1 MSERFSENHS
11 SLELGS
17 LIGDCYY
24 TLGCAYLTAGEF
36 GDSGYATNAITM
48 FEQAIDVYKKNLDKN
63 DNIFLKKKISES
75 YRKIASSYMQFCEVH
90 PLEFWIA
97 IDKATKL
104 YEDILTKEYTD
115 ENLSRLLRCYTQG
128 IFVPLLDEFYSEGA
142 IREEHKNKIDKLN
155 SIENWLK
162 SNQKNFEC
170 TFELESTLLL
180 LYRVMTFLYLFSNAP
195 KNFEKAK
202 KYIDKSLNLLSRNRK
217 NFTLYSFEENFASI
231 LFVAGILNEKL
242 DNIDKAIEC
251 IRQSLEKIKFLSC
264 NNVNDQSGL
273 LTVEYFYLGVLFS
286 EHKRDYFESRTY
298 FKRAIE
304 NASEQFNI
312 CGVCDY
318 IIEDLNI
325 EVKELDEKILALD
338 SPDEIVK
345 LNTLKKQLL
354 TELNYYNKLM
364 KNDVGYKNY
373 VDWKENG
380 GEIKQMLFK

>member
-1 MSERFSENHS
+1 
-11 SLELGS
+11 
-17 LIGDCYY
+17 
-24 TLGCAYLTAGEF
+24 
-36 GDSGYATNAITM
+36 
-48 FEQAIDVYKKNLDKN
+48 
-63 DNIFLKKKISES
+63 
-75 YRKIASSYMQFCEVH
+75 MQLCEVH
-90 PLEFWIA
+90 PIEFWIA

-162 SNQKNFEC
+162 SNQKIFEC

-180 LYRVMTFLYLFSNAP
+180 LYRVMTFLYLFSSVP

-298 FKRAIE
+298 FKKAIE